1 MHASDNTF
9 NFIDL
14 NDDVFGNARLR
25 GTSIDHLDKGDA
37 IIVALRDSHLAEY
50 LVFAGYDD
58 AVEISRNIIL
68 PAIQALKCYTIATVY
83 FWIKRQVI
91 IDAPEIRFYG

>member
-1 MHASDNTF
+1 MALRELSRGCCVSEGRRSLHASDNTF

-50 LVFAGYDD
+50 LVFVGYDD

-68 PAIQALKCYTIATVY
+68 PAI
-83 FWIKRQVI
+83 
-91 IDAPEIRFYG
+91 